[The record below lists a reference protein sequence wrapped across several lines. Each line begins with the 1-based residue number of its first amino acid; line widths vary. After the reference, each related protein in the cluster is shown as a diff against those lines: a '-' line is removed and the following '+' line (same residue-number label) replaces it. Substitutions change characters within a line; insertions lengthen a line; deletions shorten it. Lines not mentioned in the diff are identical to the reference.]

1 MVREKINEYETLDSI
16 IKGLK
21 IDANNEREMNI
32 CKESYDIGLKT
43 GWVNGYTDLENILE
57 QLLEPYVKKYN
68 LEKFSL
74 QGKIRI
80 LLKILEKL
88 EGQE

>member
-1 MVREKINEYETLDSI
+1 MIRERINEHETLEAV

-21 IDANNEREMNI
+21 INIQDEREMNI
-32 CKESYDIGLKT
+32 CKESFDIGLKT
-43 GWVNGYTDLENILE
+43 GWLNGYTDLLNIIEDILD
-57 QLLEPYVKKYN
+57 PYVKKYG
-68 LEKFSL
+68 LEKYST

-88 EGQE
+88 ESQD

>member
-1 MVREKINEYETLDSI
+1 MIRERINEHETLEAV

-21 IDANNEREMNI
+21 INIQNEREVNI
-32 CKESYDIGLKT
+32 CKESYDVGLKT
-43 GWVNGYTDLENILE
+43 GWVNGYTDLLNIIE
-57 QLLEPYVKKYN
+57 DLLEPFTKKYS
-68 LEKFSL
+68 LEKFST

-88 EGQE
+88 EGQD

>member
-1 MVREKINEYETLDSI
+1 MIRERINEDETLKAV

-21 IDANNEREMNI
+21 INIQDEREMNI
-32 CKESYDIGLKT
+32 CKESFSVGLQT
-43 GWVNGYTDLENILE
+43 GWLNGYTDLLNIIEN
-57 QLLEPYVKKYN
+57 LLDSYVKKYN
-68 LEKFSL
+68 LEKFST